1 MWFIVPIL
9 AVGAG
14 LAYLYNSVT
23 EEEKQAEVYWKK
35 KRQEVE
41 RTLDEHNRNIRNYLE
56 SNRSMYEYHEMVDYH
71 YSSVQIANVAY
82 DLMNNSK
89 ASFRGINNLIT
100 KTNKHRKDLQK
111 QIEVAKIEGNKK
123 VLFEKI
129 EEIKVVNAIRKTQ
142 FEEREAIKMQT
153 EDFYEKVKELNIQT
167 SDIKNKIKL
176 NCGQKGHDWYERLEM
191 RKRLKS

>member
-1 MWFIVPIL
+1 MWFIVPIVAL
-9 AVGAG
+9 GAG

-23 EEEKQAEVYWKK
+23 EEEKQAEASWQR

-41 RTLDEHNRNIRNYLE
+41 RTLDDHNRNIRNYLE
-56 SNRSMYEYHEMVDYH
+56 SNRSIYEYHKMVDYH

-89 ASFRGINNLIT
+89 TSLRGINNLIT
-100 KTNKHRKDLQK
+100 KTNKHRSDLQK
-111 QIEVAKIEGNKK
+111 QIEAAKEEGNKN

-142 FEEREAIKMQT
+142 FEERDTIKKQT
-153 EDFYEKVKELNIQT
+153 EEFYQKVKELNNQT
-167 SDIKNKIKL
+167 SNIKNKIKL
-176 NCGQKGHDWYERLEM
+176 NCGQKGRDWYERLEM
-191 RKRLKS
+191 RKKLRA

>member
-23 EEEKQAEVYWKK
+23 EEEKQAEASWKR

-56 SNRSMYEYHEMVDYH
+56 SRRNMYEYHEMVDYH

-89 ASFRGINNLIT
+89 TSLRGINNLIV
-100 KTNKHRKDLQK
+100 KTNKYRNDLQK
-111 QIEVAKIEGNKK
+111 QIEIAKAEGNKK
-123 VLFEKI
+123 TLFEKI
-129 EEIKVVNAIRKTQ
+129 EEIKVVNTIRKTQ
-142 FEEREAIKMQT
+142 FEERDTIKKQT
-153 EDFYEKVKELNIQT
+153 EDFYEKVKELNMQT

-176 NCGQKGHDWYERLEM
+176 NCGQRGCDWYERLEM
-191 RKRLKS
+191 RKQLR

>member
-23 EEEKQAEVYWKK
+23 EEEKQAEVSWKK

-142 FEEREAIKMQT
+142 YIRTNFLFRHR
-153 EDFYEKVKELNIQT
+153 Y
-167 SDIKNKIKL
+167 
-176 NCGQKGHDWYERLEM
+176 
-191 RKRLKS
+191 

>member
-9 AVGAG
+9 AAGVG

-23 EEEKQAEVYWKK
+23 EEEKQAEASWKR

-56 SNRSMYEYHEMVDYH
+56 SKRNMYEYHKMVDYH

-89 ASFRGINNLIT
+89 ISLRGINNLIV
-100 KTNKHRKDLQK
+100 KTNTHRNDLQK
-111 QIEVAKIEGNKK
+111 QIEIAKAEGNKK
-123 VLFEKI
+123 TLFEKI
-129 EEIKVVNAIRKTQ
+129 EEIKVVNIIRKTQ
-142 FEEREAIKMQT
+142 FEERDTIKKQT
-153 EDFYEKVKELNIQT
+153 DDFYEKVKELNMQT

-176 NCGQKGHDWYERLEM
+176 NCGQRGYDWYERLEI
-191 RKRLKS
+191 KRRLR